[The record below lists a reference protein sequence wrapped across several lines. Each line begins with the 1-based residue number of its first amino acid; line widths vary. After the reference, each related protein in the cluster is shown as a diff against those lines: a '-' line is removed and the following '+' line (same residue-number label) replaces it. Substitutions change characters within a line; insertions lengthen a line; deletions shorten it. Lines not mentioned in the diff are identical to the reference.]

1 MTFFRTKAL
10 AALGYA
16 ALALCAPAL
25 ASAQIAAEN
34 PKDYDSGVWQVQ
46 YNKSFGGELV
56 FSDRFGGGQIHW
68 KLPDSRKPYACRA
81 AFQLPA
87 QGDYPQDGVLPLD
100 AVYGPSQ
107 YIQEICPADMV
118 QLSVGP
124 IDPRGTRTL
133 NLTVGAHEFEGTLLK
148 LVSYATPS
156 ALRPDIPDNLTIL
169 GATVGMSVNDVI
181 AMLSDAGYTGVEE
194 TEFLPVAHLITSHG
208 DFLTGINATYA
219 MDPILQEQA
228 PFYAV
233 KSLTRDSEGY
243 NAYKTNSK
251 TPMNLLPDTIQLITI
266 GETVASISRVIPFD
280 QSLFEKVQSDLALK
294 YGTGA
299 DGGVPILKGATVKR
313 VALFGRN
320 GKEVDPKSSVGGAG
334 YPWLT
339 DACLPTIDAFEFRHI
354 EWMLNRHLKLSAD
367 PIRSCA
373 VEVQYSMLPSDGS
386 GPAMAHVQIS
396 SRAIAQDAAMKAGL
410 ASALDQVLSAT
421 YDEVLAAQNV
431 AQAEAKSPDL

>member
-1 MTFFRTKAL
+1 MTSFRTKAL

-16 ALALCAPAL
+16 ALALCAPSL

-34 PKDYDSGVWQVQ
+34 LKDYDSGVWQVQ

-56 FSDRFGGGQIHW
+56 FSDRFGGGSIWW
-68 KLPDSRKPYACRA
+68 KLPDSRKQYSCRA
-81 AFQLPA
+81 AFNLPS
-87 QGDYPQDGVLPLD
+87 QDEYPQSGLLDLD
-100 AVYGPSQ
+100 AVFGPD
-107 YIQEICPADMV
+107 YQEACPSDMV
-118 QLSVGP
+118 QMSVGP
-124 IDPRGTRTL
+124 IDPRGRRTL

-169 GATVGMSVNDVI
+169 GATVGMSVSDVI
-181 AMLSDAGYTGVEE
+181 AMLSDAGYTGVED

-233 KSLTRDSEGY
+233 KSLSRDPD
-243 NAYKTNSK
+243 AYEAFKASNQSPIT
-251 TPMNLLPDTIQLITI
+251 LLPDTIQLITI

-280 QSLFEKVQSDLALK
+280 QSIFEQVQSDLALK

-320 GKEVDPKSSVGGAG
+320 GKEVEPKSSVGGAG

-354 EWMLNRHLKLSAD
+354 DWMLNRHLNLSAD
-367 PIRSCA
+367 PIRSCS
-373 VEVQYSMLPSDGS
+373 VEVQYAMLPSDGN
-386 GPAMAHVQIS
+386 GPALAHVQIS

-421 YDEVLAAQNV
+421 YDEMLAAQNV
-431 AQAEAKSPDL
+431 TQEQAKSPDL

>member
-16 ALALCAPAL
+16 ALALCAPSL
-25 ASAQIAAEN
+25 ASAQIAAEGL
-34 PKDYDSGVWQVQ
+34 KDYDSGVWQVQ

-56 FSDRFGGGQIHW
+56 FSDRFGGGSIWW
-68 KLPDSRKPYACRA
+68 KLPDSRQQYSCRTAFKLTSQEEYPESGHLSLDA
-81 AFQLPA
+81 AFEKT
-87 QGDYPQDGVLPLD
+87 DYPN
-100 AVYGPSQ
+100 S
-107 YIQEICPADMV
+107 ECPADMV
-118 QLSVGP
+118 QMSVGP

-133 NLTVGAHEFEGTLLK
+133 NITVGAHEFEGTLLK

-169 GATVGMSVNDVI
+169 GATVGMSVSDVI
-181 AMLSDAGYTGVEE
+181 AMLSDAGYTGVED

-233 KSLTRDSEGY
+233 KSLSRDPD
-243 NAYKTNSK
+243 AYEAFKASNQSPIT
-251 TPMNLLPDTIQLITI
+251 LLPDTIQLITI

-280 QSLFEKVQSDLALK
+280 QSIFEQVQSDLALK

-339 DACLPTIDAFEFRHI
+339 DACLPTIDAFEFRNL
-354 EWMLNRHLKLSAD
+354 EWMLNRHLNLSAD

-373 VEVQYSMLPSDGS
+373 VEVQYAMLPSDGS
-386 GPAMAHVQIS
+386 GPALAHVQIS

-410 ASALDQVLSAT
+410 ASALDQVLSTT
-421 YDEVLAAQNV
+421 YDAMLAAQNV
-431 AQAEAKSPDL
+431 AQDEAKSPDL

>member
-1 MTFFRTKAL
+1 MTFFRTTAL

-16 ALALCAPAL
+16 ALALSAPSL
-25 ASAQIAAEN
+25 ASAQIAADDLKE
-34 PKDYDSGVWQVQ
+34 YDSGVWQLQ

-56 FSDRFGGGQIHW
+56 FSDRFGGGSIWW
-68 KLPDSRKPYACRA
+68 KLPDSRQQYSCRTAFKLTSQEEYPESGHLSLDA
-81 AFQLPA
+81 AFEKT
-87 QGDYPQDGVLPLD
+87 DYPN
-100 AVYGPSQ
+100 S
-107 YIQEICPADMV
+107 ECPADMV
-118 QLSVGP
+118 QMSVGP

-133 NLTVGAHEFEGTLLK
+133 NITVGAHEFEGTLLK

-156 ALRPDIPDNLTIL
+156 ALRPHIPDNLTIL
-169 GATVGMSVNDVI
+169 GATVGMTESDVT

-208 DFLTGINATYA
+208 DFLTGINAKYA
-219 MDPILQEQA
+219 MDPILQEEA

-233 KSLTRDSEGY
+233 KSLSRDPD
-243 NAYKTNSK
+243 AYKAFKASNQSPIT
-251 TPMNLLPDTIQLITI
+251 LLPDTIQLITI

-280 QSLFEKVQSDLALK
+280 QSLFDQVQSDLTLK

-299 DGGVPILKGATVKR
+299 DGGVPILKGAKVKR

-354 EWMLNRHLKLSAD
+354 DWMLNRHLKLSAD

-386 GPAMAHVQIS
+386 GPALAHVQIS
-396 SRAIAQDAAMKAGL
+396 SRTIAQDAAMKAGL
-410 ASALDQVLSAT
+410 ASALDHILSAT
-421 YDEVLAAQNV
+421 YDEMLATQNV
-431 AQAEAKSPDL
+431 AEDEVKSPDL